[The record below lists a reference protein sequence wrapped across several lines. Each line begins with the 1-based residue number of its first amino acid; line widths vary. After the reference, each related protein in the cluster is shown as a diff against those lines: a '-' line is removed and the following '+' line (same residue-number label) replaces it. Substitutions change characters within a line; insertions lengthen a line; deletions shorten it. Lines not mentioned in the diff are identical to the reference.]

1 MPASGNDYLLFPFTG
16 DVSGSA
22 PQLDVVSVAHV
33 TGGILSVTNGGTGN
47 DGFLSGSILIG
58 SDYGPLTSSPAPTA
72 SKSTIV
78 FNGTNWV
85 LQEAVKKYAE
95 DVGDGVNA
103 IFNITHSLETEDI
116 TVNLYEQATKAMVLT
131 DVTIVDTD
139 TVTVS
144 FGEAPTVNQYR
155 IVIIG

>member
-1 MPASGNDYLLFPFTG
+1 MPAPSNDYLVFPFTG

-22 PQLDVVSVAHV
+22 PELSVVSVAHV
-33 TGGILSVTNGGTGN
+33 TGGILSTSNGGTGV
-47 DGFLSGSILIG
+47 SGITSGALLIG
-58 SDYGPLTSSPAPTA
+58 NDYGPIGTTPVPTTN
-72 SKSTIV
+72 KSIAV

-116 TVNLYEQATKAMVLT
+116 TVNLYEQATKTMVLT